1 MQDNRKISCLV
12 AAFLKGHVKLVEWMV
27 KRVTQFPSDEE
38 ISRIVAT
45 TVDKDL
51 LPKCQLCK
59 EIICAGK
66 DRQAAEANRKAA
78 HLIKELEMEKKREDL
93 KREAA
98 ARKREKKKQKKQD
111 KRRGEIGNTDNDLH
125 DQVNVLISITLECI

>member
-1 MQDNRKISCLV
+1 MQDNFKVSCLV
-12 AAFLKGHVKLVEWMV
+12 AAFRKGHVQLVEWMV
-27 KRVTQFPSDEE
+27 KRVTQFPSDE
-38 ISRIVAT
+38 ISRIVTT

-51 LPKCQLCK
+51 LSKYQLCK
-59 EIICAGK
+59 ENICAGK

-78 HLIKELEMEKKREDL
+78 NLIKELEMEKKREDL
-93 KREAA
+93 KREAT

-125 DQVNVLISITLECI
+125 EQVNVLISAIYS

>member
-1 MQDNRKISCLV
+1 
-12 AAFLKGHVKLVEWMV
+12 MV
-27 KRVTQFPSDEE
+27 KRVTQFPSDKE
-38 ISRIVAT
+38 ISRIVTT

-59 EIICAGK
+59 EIICDAK
-66 DRQAAEANRKAA
+66 DHQAAEANRKAA
-78 HLIKELEMEKKREDL
+78 DLVKEIDMEKKREDL
-93 KREAA
+93 KRDAA

-125 DQVNVLISITLECI
+125 EQVNVLINITLVCI